1 MRVADERLAGRF
13 ETLLIRRKH
22 FYTHLATKDR
32 NGIGTTSF
40 ALYDAGKIIDSDDPV
55 VQFKDRLGEL
65 WLLNPDPN
73 AMKSE
78 IGCGIVNAGTGDFSD
93 FVTCMVVQQTKEAVA
108 AAMRDA
114 VLRLCPDLVGY
125 TVEKNAKGVP
135 YLAVRHR
142 GDLDSKGTPF
152 ALMDNAEKIF
162 FLVAFVCAM
171 NGHSA
176 PAPVVW
182 LSPFSW
188 LGERERAEA
197 DRLVRTAFA
206 SRGQMIMFV

>member
-1 MRVADERLAGRF
+1 MADERLAGRF

-40 ALYDAGKIIDSDDPV
+40 ALYDVGKIVDGDDPV
-55 VQFKDRLGEL
+55 VQFKARLGEL

-78 IGCGIVNAGTGDFSD
+78 IGFGIVNAGAGDFSD
-93 FVTCMVVQQTKEAVA
+93 FVTCMVVQQTNEAVA

-114 VLRLCPDLVGY
+114 VRRLYPDLVGY
-125 TVEKNAKGVP
+125 TVEKNAKGGP

-142 GDLDSKGTPF
+142 SDLDPNGTPF
-152 ALMDNAEKIF
+152 ALMDNAEKIL

-182 LSPFSW
+182 LSPLNW
-188 LGERERAEA
+188 LGERERLAA

-206 SRGQMIMFV
+206 SRGQMIMLV